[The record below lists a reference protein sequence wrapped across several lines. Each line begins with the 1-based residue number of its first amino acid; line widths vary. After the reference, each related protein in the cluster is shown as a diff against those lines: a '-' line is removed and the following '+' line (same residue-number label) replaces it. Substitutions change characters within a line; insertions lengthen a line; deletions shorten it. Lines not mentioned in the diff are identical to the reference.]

1 MAPNQTSIEP
11 VCSGFPLSETLLR
24 VRPSTAESE
33 ATAVQNKFESAV
45 CIAKVYSHIQNEQ
58 KLFIMPP
65 AGLPN
70 KGLREKALWL
80 LKRKNFLRSV
90 DSSSC

>member
-1 MAPNQTSIEP
+1 MAPNQTYIEP

-24 VRPSTAESE
+24 VKPSTEESE

-45 CIAKVYSHIQNEQ
+45 CIAKVYSHVQNEQ
-58 KLFIMPP
+58 KLFIIPP

-70 KGLREKALWL
+70 KGLGEKLCGFF
-80 LKRKNFLRSV
+80 KERTS
-90 DSSSC
+90 